1 MGGSWLS
8 FLVICALSSK
18 HQAECFSFSLQV
30 REVVLHARIA
40 VLVVARVRSNFL
52 VKLVGL
58 DSQGLDLLVVGLHH
72 LRLDDTVELEI
83 LDDSLLLL
91 HVDGGVL
98 ESLGVLLDLAL
109 KRGLLSDGHAKLGEL
124 EKDLEVGE
132 EGNHLGGGAWVAHSV
147 Q

>member
-1 MGGSWLS
+1 M
-8 FLVICALSSK
+8 
-18 HQAECFSFSLQV
+18 SFSLQV

-132 EGNHLGGGAWVAHSV
+132 EGNHLGGGSWVAHSV